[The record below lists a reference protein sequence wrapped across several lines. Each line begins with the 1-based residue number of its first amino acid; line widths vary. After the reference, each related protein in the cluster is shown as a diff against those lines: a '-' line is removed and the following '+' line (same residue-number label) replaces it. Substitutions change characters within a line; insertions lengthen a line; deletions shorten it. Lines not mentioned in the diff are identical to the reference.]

1 MAVFDWEYFWYIL
14 SLVIVMALCPTL
26 LYIGKKF
33 VRPFVDKH
41 NGVWYEVLDSLFKT
55 PFIVAIF
62 LVVSYIVLQKLNVPE
77 TWMAHILRAYG
88 VLFAL
93 NVVWFIVDLINDILD
108 KIYERST
115 KNKDKKIDIN
125 IIKTAKKAVS
135 VFLWFIGIIWALDA
149 LGVDVK
155 ALIATL
161 GIGGVAIA
169 FAAQETVKNVIG
181 GITII
186 VDRTL
191 RIGDTVNVGGVEGTV
206 EDIGLRSTKVRAYS
220 GRIVTI
226 PNSKLVD
233 TNIENIT
240 TEPTRKIVC
249 QLGLT
254 YDTTPEKMEEA
265 LKILSNLPTKITSI
279 SEKTVPYFSS
289 YGDSS
294 LNITFTYYIKNPR
307 KVDIF
312 SVQSDVNMEILSSFN
327 KAGLNF
333 AFPTQTLYI
342 EK

>member
-1 MAVFDWEYFWYIL
+1 MVAFDYEYFW
-14 SLVIVMALCPTL
+14 LVVGFIIVVALCPTM
-26 LYIGKKF
+26 LYIGKKY
-33 VRPFVDKH
+33 VKPFVDRH
-41 NGVWYEVLDSLFKT
+41 NGIWYEVLDSLFKT
-55 PFIVAIF
+55 PFIVAVF
-62 LVVSYIVLQKLNVPE
+62 VVASFVVLKKLNIQAE
-77 TWMAHILRAYG
+77 WMIHVFRAYG

-93 NVVWFIVDLINDILD
+93 NVVWFLVDLINDILD
-108 KIYERST
+108 KVYERST

-191 RIGDTVNVGGVEGTV
+191 RIGDTVNVSGVEGTV

-240 TEPTRKIVC
+240 TEPTRKVVC
-249 QLGLT
+249 KLGLT
-254 YDTTPEKMEEA
+254 YDTTPDKMEEA
-265 LKILSNLPTKITSI
+265 LDILKNLPTKITSI
-279 SEKTVPYFSS
+279 DEKVVPYFSS

-294 LNITFTYYIKNPR
+294 LNITFTYYIKHPR
-307 KVDIF
+307 KVNIF
-312 SVQSDVNMEILSSFN
+312 SVQSDVNMEILRSFN

-333 AFPTQTLYI
+333 AFPTQTIYI

>member
-135 VFLWFIGIIWALDA
+135 VFLWFIGVIWALDA
-149 LGVDVK
+149 LGIDVK

-191 RIGDTVNVGGVEGTV
+191 RIGDTVNVSGVEGTV

-240 TEPTRKIVC
+240 TEPTRKVVC

-265 LKILSNLPTKITSI
+265 LSILSNLPTKITSI
-279 SEKTVPYFSS
+279 DEKTVPYFSS

-294 LNITFTYYIKNPR
+294 LNITFTYYIKHPR
-307 KVDIF
+307 KVNIF
-312 SVQSDVNMEILSSFN
+312 GVQSDVNMEILRSFN